1 MVTEAADVATARV
14 AGGWGCSRIGVRA
27 PRMNSRGELVVTRV
41 AEGDTGAAT
50 LGVLIVDGQPAALV
64 TWVAQQMS
72 AQRDAFIDALVLVTR
87 AEIRS
92 LDHDARMV
100 DLLTASIT
108 ENVVAAIHF
117 LEHGSAEQDVEAPS
131 AALVYACALAQRDV
145 PLSALIRAYR
155 IGHNRFVDQAIAVL
169 ATHPSQ
175 AESLSAAALFV
186 HRSALWIDRICD
198 QVGQAYERERDR
210 WVSSRSGLR
219 QHWVTQVLEGGPV
232 DIGRAEDAV
241 NYRFDRWHVGAVMWA
256 DDHVAARDVGA
267 LLDDA
272 HAVIGDRLKALGPAL
287 MVPTDE
293 REARLWWPVTDHG
306 VDCGDAVTAALLDAG
321 MAVRLAFG
329 TPGWG
334 VDGFRR
340 TLQEAERAH
349 VVAQAG
355 AAGDPTRRVVP
366 YAAVA
371 PVALMAGHPA
381 ELRRFV
387 GAVLGELATDDERNG
402 WLRDTLR
409 EFLARNRSYA
419 ATAEA
424 LFLHRNTIQYR
435 VAQALDKCGATLDDP
450 DFVVQIQIA
459 LMACRWLGRSVLT
472 VEP

>member
-1 MVTEAADVATARV
+1 M
-14 AGGWGCSRIGVRA
+14 
-27 PRMNSRGELVVTRV
+27 
-41 AEGDTGAAT
+41 
-50 LGVLIVDGQPAALV
+50 VDGQPGALV
-64 TWVAQQMS
+64 TWVAQQMGGR
-72 AQRDAFIDALVLVTR
+72 RDAFIDALVLVTR
-87 AEIRS
+87 AQIRS

-117 LEHGSAEQDVEAPS
+117 LEHGGEEEDVEAPS
-131 AALVYACALAQRDV
+131 AALVYARALAQRDV

-155 IGHNRFVDQAIAVL
+155 IGHNRFVDEAMSDL

-175 AESLSAAALFV
+175 AESLSAAAEFV

-219 QHWVTQVLEGGPV
+219 QHWVTQVLDGGPV
-232 DIGRAEDAV
+232 DIGRAEDALA
-241 NYRFDRWHVGAVMWA
+241 YHFDRWHVGAVLWV
-256 DDHVAARDVGA
+256 DGHVAARDLGA
-267 LLDDA
+267 LVEDA
-272 HAVIGDRLKALGPAL
+272 CAVIGDRLKALGPAL

-293 REARLWWPVTDHG
+293 REARVWWPVVDQG
-306 VDCGDAVTAALLDAG
+306 VTCGDAVTADLLG
-321 MAVRLAFG
+321 HGVPVRLALG
-329 TPGWG
+329 TPGRG

-340 TLQEAERAH
+340 TLREAEHAH
-349 VVAQAG
+349 LVAQAG
-355 AAGDPTRRVVP
+355 AAADPARRVVP

-371 PVALMAGHPA
+371 PVALMAAQPA

-450 DFVVQIQIA
+450 DFVVQVQIA
-459 LMACRWLGRSVLT
+459 LLACRWLGRSVLAAA
-472 VEP
+472 P

>member
-1 MVTEAADVATARV
+1 M
-14 AGGWGCSRIGVRA
+14 
-27 PRMNSRGELVVTRV
+27 
-41 AEGDTGAAT
+41 
-50 LGVLIVDGQPAALV
+50 VDGQPGALV
-64 TWVAQQMS
+64 MWVAQQMS
-72 AQRDAFIDALVLVTR
+72 VRRDAFIEALVVATR
-87 AEIRS
+87 AQIRS

-117 LEHGSAEQDVEAPS
+117 VEHGGEEEDVEAPS
-131 AALVYACALAQRDV
+131 AALVYARALAQRDV

-155 IGHNRFVDQAIAVL
+155 IGHNRFVDEAMTVL
-169 ATHPSQ
+169 ASHRS
-175 AESLSAAALFV
+175 ADSLSAAAEFV
-186 HRSALWIDRICD
+186 HQSALWIDHICD

-219 QHWVTQVLEGGPV
+219 QHWVTKVLDGGPV
-232 DIGRAEDAV
+232 DIGRAEDALR
-241 NYRFDRWHVGAVMWA
+241 YRFDRWHVGAVMWA
-256 DDHVAARDVGA
+256 DDGVPARDLGA
-267 LLDDA
+267 LVDDA
-272 HAVIGDRLKALGPAL
+272 RAVIGEQLKALGPAL

-293 REARLWWPVTDHG
+293 REARLWWPVADDAVEG
-306 VDCGDAVTAALLDAG
+306 GDAVAAALTEAG
-321 MAVRLAFG
+321 IAARLAFG
-329 TPGWG
+329 TPGQG

-349 VVAQAG
+349 LVAQVG
-355 AAGDPTRRVVP
+355 SAGDPSRRVVP

-371 PVALMAGHPA
+371 PVALMVDHPA

-409 EFLARNRSYA
+409 EFLARNRSFA
-419 ATAEA
+419 ATADA

-450 DFVVQIQIA
+450 DFVVQVQIA
-459 LMACRWLGRSVLT
+459 LLACRWLGSSVLT
-472 VEP
+472 ADS